1 MKLGLHCW
9 IAALVSSTLSHRFI
23 LSLKA
28 VSPLPVE
35 NVSVIT
41 SHPILDHHFSE
52 KQSHLSF
59 PQLFTLWVVVISP
72 VCIVQGCLLSCLSP
86 HMWSPSTSLT
96 VLCLL
101 TMCTLHFPSPSRVG
115 HWCMNK
121 PPPLLPEALHF
132 SPLPVTPSVSIYHH
146 FPTCLTSVT
155 EPFFFV
161 ANWEFHYQCQTY

>member
-1 MKLGLHCW
+1 MELGLHYW
-9 IAALVSSTLSHRFI
+9 IAVLVSSTLSHSFI
-23 LSLKA
+23 LPPKD

-35 NVSVIT
+35 DFSVIT
-41 SHPILDHHFSE
+41 SHPILNHHFAEE
-52 KQSHLSF
+52 KSHVSF
-59 PQLFTLWVVVISP
+59 PQLFMLWAVPAISP
-72 VCIVQGCLLSCLSP
+72 VCIVLSRLSLTLSP
-86 HMWSPSTSLT
+86 HMRSPSTFLC
-96 VLCLL
+96 VLR
-101 TMCTLHFPSPSRVG
+101 TCTLHFPSPSRVG

-132 SPLPVTPSVSIYHH
+132 SPLTVTPSVSIYHH